1 MNKEHQLFAS
11 LIAAG
16 KMNMLCLKIMLINK
30 IAQQNMQVHEIA
42 LELQVTAPAVSR
54 SLDLLEK
61 KGMIKRQRDETEDR
75 RRVFI
80 SLTAKGEAFI
90 KNVVGR

>member
-1 MNKEHQLFAS
+1 MKTEQQLFTA
-11 LIAAG
+11 LVAAD
-16 KMNMLCLKIMLINK
+16 KMNMLCLKILLINK
-30 IAQQNMQVHEIA
+30 IAQQPMQVHEIA
-42 LELQVTAPAVSR
+42 AELPVTAPAVSR

-61 KGMIKRQRDETEDR
+61 KNMIKRQRDEVDR

-90 KNVVGR
+90 KSVIGR

>member
-1 MNKEHQLFAS
+1 MKTEHQLLAA

-16 KMNMLCLKIMLINK
+16 KINMLALKILLINK
-30 IAQQNMQVHEIA
+30 IAQKPMQVHEIA
-42 LELQVTAPAVSR
+42 AEFPVTTPAVSR

-61 KGMIKRQRDETEDR
+61 KGMIKRQRDEVDR

-90 KNVVGR
+90 KNVIGR

>member
-30 IAQQNMQVHEIA
+30 IAQQPIQVHEIA

-61 KGMIKRQRDETEDR
+61 KGMIKRQRDEIDR

-80 SLTAKGEAFI
+80 SLTAKGETFI